1 MAKTVVA
8 LEATIN
14 ASGAENSVKGL
25 KAQLKEA
32 QADVQALSDKFGA
45 TSEEAV
51 KAAKKA
57 ADLKDR
63 IGDAKA
69 LTDAFNPDAKF
80 KAFSSALQGVVG
92 GFSALQGAQ
101 ALFGNQSE
109 ELTKTLAKVQG
120 AMALSQGLNSVLEAK
135 DAFVNLGTVLKTNVV
150 GAFNGL
156 KAAIGSTGIGLLVIA
171 LPILIANFDKIK
183 QVVSNLFP
191 GLAKLG
197 GFIMDLV
204 QNITDFVG
212 ITSEAQR
219 ATDKLIASNKKQIEE
234 TDNFLKYNADKYD
247 EYTVRKIKANNDFKK
262 SQNEILE
269 KYKDDPKTQQKLIV
283 EAREFAN
290 REIERS
296 ESDRQ
301 NKQKEINDKKAKEI
315 KDANDKEIA
324 ENKRKND
331 EILAANQQLAEQ
343 RRAINEENALKNIK
357 DDDERA
363 KKKLE
368 FDYIR
373 AKEDIEKSKAS
384 QSEKNA
390 TLQALYIQ
398 FVDNL
403 NKVDEDR
410 NTKRQNEA
418 NDALLALQ
426 QGEEAWLRTQADK
439 ELKRAND
446 ETLSFEQRKQALQ
459 ERQDDYNRITFAS
472 EDERLQY
479 LKDTA
484 DAQKQLDEDVAK
496 NKEEQLQRGAEL
508 LSNIS
513 GLIGKETAAGK
524 AAAVASATIDTY
536 QAAWKAFN
544 NAQKNPISIIG
555 PAYPYIQAGL
565 AVAGGLSN
573 IKKIL
578 SVQVPGGGGGGGS
591 APSASGMNVPTAPVA
606 PSIATTTL
614 NQGQVNQ
621 MASATARAFVL
632 ESDVSGNQE
641 RIQRLNRAARIN

>member
-1 MAKTVVA
+1 MPKTVVA

-14 ASGAENSVKGL
+14 ASGAEGSVKSL

-32 QADVQALSDKFGA
+32 QAEVQTLSDKFGA
-45 TSEEAV
+45 TSQAAV
-51 KAAKKA
+51 DAAKKA
-57 ADLKDR
+57 ASLKDR

-101 ALFGNQSE
+101 ALFGSKSE

-219 ATDKLIASNKKQIEE
+219 ATDKLIDSNKKQIEQ

-247 EYTVRKIKANNDFKK
+247 EYTVKKIKANNEFKK

-269 KYKDDPKTQQKLIV
+269 KYKDDPATQQRLIK

-290 REIERS
+290 REIERA
-296 ESDRQ
+296 ESDRAA
-301 NKQKEINDKKAKEI
+301 KTKEINDKKA
-315 KDANDKEIA
+315 
-324 ENKRKND
+324 
-331 EILAANQQLAEQ
+331 
-343 RRAINEENALKNIK
+343 
-357 DDDERA
+357 DER
-363 KKKLE
+363 KKE
-368 FDYIR
+368 NER
-373 AKEDIEKSKAS
+373 AAKEKE
-384 QSEKNA
+384 
-390 TLQALYIQ
+390 
-398 FVDNL
+398 
-403 NKVDEDR
+403 
-410 NTKRQNEA
+410 
-418 NDALLALQ
+418 
-426 QGEEAWLRTQADK
+426 QADK
-439 ELKRAND
+439 EAAQKEKDRLDNIAAQNKATD
-446 ETLSFEQRKQALQ
+446 ELITRNRLASIKDEFDKKQFALATQ
-459 ERQDDYNRITFAS
+459 QQTEI
-472 EDERLQY
+472 
-479 LKDTA
+479 
-484 DAQKQLDEDVAK
+484 DAQLDLLNKGLIDKEQYEINKANIDAFYKQQEIDLFDKHNEELAEKDKKDKDKKAEDDKKA
-496 NKEEQLQRGAEL
+496 KEEQLARDEALAKAQQELEDAKFGA
-508 LSNIS
+508 LSGGIGILKS
-513 GLIGKETAAGK
+513 LGDKSKAIQKTALIAENAVTIAKIILDTQKAIVAAR
-524 AAAVASATIDTY
+524 AAAALVPPVIGVVPNPAYAAAQAIALKTVASAKIN
-536 QAAWKAFN
+536 AAVGIATAIAATAK
-544 NAQKNPISIIG
+544 
-555 PAYPYIQAGL
+555 
-565 AVAGGLSN
+565 GLSA
-573 IKKIL
+573 L
-578 SVQVPGGGGGGGS
+578 GGGGAGGGG
-591 APSASGMNVPTAPVA
+591 AVGGGGEGGGTTAPVA
-606 PSIATTTL
+606 PGVATTTL

-621 MASATARAFVL
+621 LASATSRAFVL

>member
-1 MAKTVVA
+1 MPKTVVA
-8 LEATIN
+8 LEATFN
-14 ASGAENSVKGL
+14 ASGAEGSVKSL

-45 TSEEAV
+45 TSEQAV
-51 KAAKKA
+51 NAAKKA
-57 ADLKDR
+57 AGLKDA

-171 LPILIANFDKIK
+171 LPIIIANFDKIK
-183 QVVSNLFP
+183 QVVANLFP

-219 ATDKLIASNKKQIEE
+219 ATDKLIASNKKQIDE
-234 TDNFLKYNADKYD
+234 TDRFLKFNADKYD
-247 EYTVRKIKANNDFKK
+247 EYTVRKIKANNEFRKN
-262 SQNEILE
+262 QNEILE
-269 KYKDDPKTQQKLIV
+269 NDKLNEQQKQKYLK
-283 EAREFAN
+283 EARELAN
-290 REIERS
+290 REIAKS
-296 ESDRQ
+296 EEDRAA
-301 NKQKEINDKKAKEI
+301 KTKEANDKIAKDA
-315 KDANDKEIA
+315 KDANDKIIA

-331 EILAANQQLAEQ
+331 EILAADKSLQEQ
-343 RRAINEENALKNIK
+343 RKKLLEEQTLKNIK

-368 FDYIR
+368 FDYLR
-373 AKEDIEKSKAS
+373 QKQEIEQSKAS
-384 QSEKNA
+384 DNEKFQSLQLLYTTFLSDRQAIDDAKKIKDEENA
-390 TLQALYIQ
+390 ITDLDAEIQ
-398 FVDNL
+398 
-403 NKVDEDR
+403 R
-410 NTKRQNEA
+410 M
-418 NDALLALQ
+418 
-426 QGEEAWLRTQADK
+426 
-439 ELKRAND
+439 
-446 ETLSFEQRKQALQ
+446 
-459 ERQDDYNRITFAS
+459 ERQQEVD
-472 EDERLQY
+472 LQY
-479 LKDTA
+479 A
-484 DAQKQLDEDVAK
+484 EAQKKLDEEVAN
-496 NKEEQLQRGAEL
+496 NKEQQLQRGAAL

-513 GLIGKETAAGK
+513 SLVGQQTAAGK

-536 QAAWKAFN
+536 QAAWSAFK
-544 NAQKNPISIIG
+544 NAQKNPISILG

-565 AVAGGLSN
+565 AVAGGIAN

-578 SVQVPGGGGGGGS
+578 SVQIPGGGGGGS
-591 APSASGMNVPTAPVA
+591 APSAGGINVPTAPVQ
-606 PSIATTTL
+606 PGVATTTID
-614 NQGQVNQ
+614 QGQVNQ
-621 MASATARAFVL
+621 LASATSRAFVL

>member
-14 ASGAENSVKGL
+14 ASGAEGSVKSL

-45 TSEEAV
+45 TSEQAV
-51 KAAKKA
+51 NAAKKA

-101 ALFGNQSE
+101 ALFGSQSE

-171 LPILIANFDKIK
+171 LPIIIANFDKIK

-219 ATDKLIASNKKQIEE
+219 ETAKLIESNKKAIDE
-234 TDNFLKYNADKYD
+234 TDRYLKFNSDKYD
-247 EYTVRKIKANNDFKK
+247 EYTLRKIKANNEFKK
-262 SQNEILE
+262 NQNELLE
-269 KYKDDPKTQQKLIV
+269 NDKLNEKQKQDLIKQ
-283 EAREFAN
+283 AREFAN
-290 REIERS
+290 REIDRA
-296 ESDRQ
+296 ESDRAA
-301 NKQKEINDKKAKEI
+301 KQKEINDKIAKDA
-315 KDANDKEIA
+315 KDANDKIIA

-331 EILAANQQLAEQ
+331 EILAANKELQNQ
-343 RRAINEENALKNIK
+343 RKKIEEDLILKGIK
-357 DDDERA
+357 DEDERA

-368 FDYIR
+368 FDYLR
-373 AKEDIEKSKAS
+373 QKQEIEQSKAS
-384 QSEKNA
+384 QIEKNA
-390 TLQALYIQ
+390 TLQDLYLQ
-398 FVDNL
+398 FI
-403 NKVDEDR
+403 
-410 NTKRQNEA
+410 T
-418 NDALLALQ
+418 
-426 QGEEAWLRTQADK
+426 
-439 ELKRAND
+439 
-446 ETLSFEQRKQALQ
+446 
-459 ERQDDYNRITFAS
+459 ERQAIDDARKAKNAENATNELDAEI
-472 EDERLQY
+472 ERMERQQQVDIQY
-479 LKDTA
+479 AET
-484 DAQKQLDEDVAK
+484 QKKLDEEVAK
-496 NKEEQLQRGAEL
+496 NKEEQLQRGAAL

-513 GLIGKETAAGK
+513 SLVGQQTAAGK

-536 QAAWKAFN
+536 QAAWSAFK

-565 AVAGGLSN
+565 AVAGGIAN

-591 APSASGMNVPTAPVA
+591 VPSASGINVPTAPVT
-606 PSIATTTL
+606 PTTETTTI

-621 MASATARAFVL
+621 LSNAAARAFVL
-632 ESDVSGNQE
+632 ESDISGNQE

>member
-1 MAKTVVA
+1 MPKTVVA
-8 LEATIN
+8 LEATFN
-14 ASGAENSVKGL
+14 ASGAEGSVKSL

-45 TSEEAV
+45 TSEQAV
-51 KAAKKA
+51 NAAKKA
-57 ADLKDR
+57 AGLKDA

-171 LPILIANFDKIK
+171 LPIIIANFDKIK
-183 QVVSNLFP
+183 QVVANLFP

-234 TDNFLKYNADKYD
+234 TDRFLKFNADKYD
-247 EYTVRKIKANNDFKK
+247 EYTVRKIKANNEFRKNE
-262 SQNEILE
+262 NEILE
-269 KYKDDPKTQQKLIV
+269 NKKLSEKEQQRLLK

-290 REIERS
+290 REIAGAEA
-296 ESDRQ
+296 DRQ
-301 NKQKEINDKKAKEI
+301 AKANESANKQKEERNKLKEQKKKEKEQEAQEAAAAEKARLENIVAQNKATDELILRNRIQSIKDEFQKKQFELAVQQQKEI
-315 KDANDKEIA
+315 DDQLVLLQKGLITQDEYNQRKLLIEQNYNQQQQDLLDAHNKTTEEKNKASKEKQAADDIATAKAVQEAKQNIKNAEVAAEESAVNLLNQIAGKNKDLQRVAVIA
-324 ENKRKND
+324 QNALAIQKIITSTK
-331 EILAANQQLAEQ
+331 AAN
-343 RRAINEENALKNIK
+343 
-357 DDDERA
+357 
-363 KKKLE
+363 
-368 FDYIR
+368 
-373 AKEDIEKSKAS
+373 
-384 QSEKNA
+384 
-390 TLQALYIQ
+390 
-398 FVDNL
+398 
-403 NKVDEDR
+403 
-410 NTKRQNEA
+410 
-418 NDALLALQ
+418 
-426 QGEEAWLRTQADK
+426 
-439 ELKRAND
+439 
-446 ETLSFEQRKQALQ
+446 
-459 ERQDDYNRITFAS
+459 
-472 EDERLQY
+472 
-479 LKDTA
+479 
-484 DAQKQLDEDVAK
+484 
-496 NKEEQLQRGAEL
+496 
-508 LSNIS
+508 
-513 GLIGKETAAGK
+513 
-524 AAAVASATIDTY
+524 AAARLKYAALPGGVALATAEST
-536 QAAWKAFN
+536 AN
-544 NAQKNPISIIG
+544 NVS
-555 PAYPYIQAGL
+555 AGL
-565 AVAGGLSN
+565 NIAASIVATAKALSA
-573 IKKIL
+573 I
-578 SVQVPGGGGGGGS
+578 GGGGS
-591 APSASGMNVPTAPVA
+591 ASGGGVGGDTTAPVQ
-606 PSIATTTL
+606 PQVATTTI

-621 MASATARAFVL
+621 LASATSRAFVL